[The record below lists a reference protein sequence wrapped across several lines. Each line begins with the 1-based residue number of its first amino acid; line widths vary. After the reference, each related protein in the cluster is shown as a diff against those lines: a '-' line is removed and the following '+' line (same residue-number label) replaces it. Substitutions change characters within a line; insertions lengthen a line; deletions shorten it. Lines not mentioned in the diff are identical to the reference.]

1 MLINW
6 CDSVLTAEAN
16 TWLEGIS
23 CRASLVTIPVIPA
36 SRCKVLIRGDDL
48 LLALAGQ
55 LSAQGMAAQ
64 PASAAGSS
72 GKANRHAGAASAASG
87 AAALPRSLS
96 MISWLPACR
105 SLRSPPL
112 QWLRA
117 FFCDLRPQQRHVGVD
132 DRESPAFKQVKL
144 QAAATLVQE
153 GSQPSCRNFARFGVP
168 QAMRAAVWEGALG
181 EEGRHQPLGVNQP
194 VMLAFSR
201 DSSIAGACSVLP
213 HPLLV
218 VHNNVVSVTP
228 SLEAAAAAAQSAPNN
243 QQLQSHGPSTAPPTH
258 PAASTP
264 RLQACAPYAVLNHS
278 TTAAGNAATHNRIT
292 PNCDSHS
299 SSLHHHP
306 APAQPALSAFK
317 VDLST
322 ADGGAG
328 FVEGQASRPIPAP
341 FPVLFPPSGVVPF
354 QGQVLHAAPLCYLYS
369 SPAALYRMYRAMYC
383 RYWCGLH
390 SLSPSHGAL
399 PMLCKVTE
407 DVLQVLDPTVV
418 THLQSLLVPPAS
430 LVMPWLTSAFVG
442 FLPVAEVL
450 LLWDRVVGL
459 DSLLPL
465 PLLAVAV
472 LCFRRQ
478 VILACRCADE
488 LREVMSDLSKL
499 QTVALLQA
507 VLFEG

>member
-1 MLINW
+1 
-6 CDSVLTAEAN
+6 
-16 TWLEGIS
+16 
-23 CRASLVTIPVIPA
+23 
-36 SRCKVLIRGDDL
+36 
-48 LLALAGQ
+48 
-55 LSAQGMAAQ
+55 MAAQ

-181 EEGRHQPLGVNQP
+181 LPPLEQHDSSLERFCRQVAEAPLLTDMVVAADMGAVSDSPEFFLFEDLLRP

-201 DSSIAGACSVLP
+201 DSSISGACSVLP

-218 VHNNVVSVTP
+218 EHNNVVSAAP
-228 SLEAAAAAAQSAPNN
+228 SLAAAAAAQSAPNN
-243 QQLQSHGPSTAPPTH
+243 QQLQSDGRSTAPPTH
-258 PAASTP
+258 PAASP
-264 RLQACAPYAVLNHS
+264 PHLPAHPPHAVRNRSS
-278 TTAAGNAATHNRIT
+278 TAGNAATRDPT
-292 PNCDSHS
+292 APADGVHS
-299 SSLHHHP
+299 PSLQHQHP

-317 VDLST
+317 VDLMT
-322 ADGGAG
+322 AGGGAG
-328 FVEGQASRPIPAP
+328 SPEGQASCPIPAP
-341 FPVLFPPSGVVPF
+341 IPVLFPPSGVVPF

-369 SPAALYRMYRAMYC
+369 APAALYRVYRAMYC
-383 RYWCGLH
+383 RYWCGLR

-399 PMLCKVTE
+399 PMLCKMTE

-418 THLQSLLVPPAS
+418 AHLQSLLVPPAS

-442 FLPVAEVL
+442 FLPVNEVL